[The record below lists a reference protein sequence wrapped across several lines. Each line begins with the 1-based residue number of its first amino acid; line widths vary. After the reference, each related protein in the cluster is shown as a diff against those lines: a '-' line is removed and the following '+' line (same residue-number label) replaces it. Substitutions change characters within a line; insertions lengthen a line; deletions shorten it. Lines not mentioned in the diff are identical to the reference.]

1 MPQRANRLDSLNGK
15 RIGLLSTG
23 KTNCDVLLTNIGALL
38 KQRFEATSY
47 HLWTKPSVYR
57 FSRLPFLQDMAAN
70 SDAVVVGLG
79 DCGHGSSCTFH
90 DVFWFEEQG
99 IPVACVDTPGRTHNV
114 RRDGD
119 AFVVEYRTLKYVVRD
134 YQRFDAGTRPAY
146 LRKHLERQ
154 GIYRALRI
162 AGARPGNRIRML
174 DEEIVLRDLPPPPKD
189 WLPQSEGIPNYPY
202 IVTDAIG
209 RLDEPQLVARARE
222 LLPLVLDK
230 LEGS

>member
-1 MPQRANRLDSLNGK
+1 LPPRANRLDSLDGK

-23 KTNCDVLLTNIGALL
+23 KTNCDLLLTNIGALL
-38 KQRFEATSY
+38 QQRFEAAS
-47 HLWTKPSVYR
+47 HRLWTKPSVYR
-57 FSRLPFLQDMAAN
+57 FSRLPFLQDVAAN

-119 AFVVEYRTLKYVVRD
+119 AFVVEYWTLKYVVRD
-134 YQRFDAGTRPAY
+134 YARTDPSKRPAL
-146 LRKHLERQ
+146 LRKQLERQ
-154 GIYRALRI
+154 GVFRALRL
-162 AGARPGNRIRML
+162 AGARAGGRVRLL
-174 DEEIVLRDLPPPPKD
+174 DEEIVLHELPPPPKD
-189 WLPQSEGIPNYPY
+189 WLPRSDGIPNYPY
-202 IVTDAIG
+202 IVTNAIG
-209 RLDEPQLVARARE
+209 RLDEAQLAARAEE

-230 LEGS
+230 LVAQ